1 MSDERAS
8 MIQRVLVT
16 GSAGRI
22 GRAAV
27 AAIAARGHTV
37 VGIDI
42 VPSPGLAPEQV
53 FAASVLE
60 RDKLSA
66 AIAGAECLIHLGAT
80 PDDAFYPRPAS
91 PGDIDNFEDELVP
104 NNIVGTYR
112 VMEAARKAGV
122 KKVVLASSGQ
132 VIVGH
137 RKAGNIPV
145 QAGAPYAP
153 RYLYA
158 CTKVF
163 LEQLGQVYAAH
174 HGMKVLAVRLGWCPR
189 NPGQVAE
196 LTANPEDQDVY
207 LSPDD
212 AGRFFA
218 CAVDAALDRLPPF
231 APVYVTSR
239 PLARERYDLGP
250 ARDLVGYEPRDCW
263 PKDASAF

>member
-1 MSDERAS
+1 

-37 VGIDI
+37 VGLDI
-42 VPSPGLAPEQV
+42 RPSTGLPPARVFVGSLLEQ
-53 FAASVLE
+53 
-60 RDKLSA
+60 DKLSA
-66 AIAGAECLIHLGAT
+66 AIEGADCLVHLGAT
-80 PDDAFYPRPAS
+80 PDDAVYPRPAS
-91 PGDIDNFEDELVP
+91 PEDVDNFEDELVP
-104 NNIVGTYR
+104 NNIVGAYR

-122 KKVVLASSGQ
+122 KKIVLASSGQ

-145 QAGAPYAP
+145 RADVSYAP

-174 HGMKVLAVRLGWCPR
+174 HGMKVIAVRLGWCPR
-189 NPGQVAE
+189 NSGQVEE
-196 LTANPEDQDVY
+196 LTANPDDQDVY
-207 LSPDD
+207 LSPTD

-218 CAVDAALDRLPPF
+218 CAVDAPLDRLPRF

-239 PLARERYDLGP
+239 PLNRERYDHGP
-250 ARDLVGYEPRDCW
+250 ARNLVGFEPQENW
-263 PKDASAF
+263 PTDADAF

>member
-1 MSDERAS
+1 

-42 VPSPGLAPEQV
+42 RPSPGLPPAHV
-53 FAASVLE
+53 FVGSLLE
-60 RDKLSA
+60 PDKLA
-66 AIAGAECLIHLGAT
+66 AAMAGVDCLVHLGAT
-80 PDDAFYPRPAS
+80 PDDAVYPRPA
-91 PGDIDNFEDELVP
+91 PPADVDNFEDELVP
-104 NNIVGTYR
+104 NNIVGAYR

-122 KKVVLASSGQ
+122 KKIVLASSGQ

-145 QAGAPYAP
+145 RADASYAA

-163 LEQLGQVYAAH
+163 LEQLGHVYAAH
-174 HGMKVLAVRLGWCPR
+174 HGMKVIAVRLGWCPR
-189 NPGQVAE
+189 NPGQVEE
-196 LTANPEDQDVY
+196 LTANPDDQDVY
-207 LSPDD
+207 LSPTD

-218 CAVDAALDRLPPF
+218 CAVNAPLDRLPPF
-231 APVYVTSR
+231 APVFVTSR

-250 ARDLVGYEPRDCW
+250 ARNLVGYEPQENW
-263 PKDASAF
+263 PTDADAF

>member
-1 MSDERAS
+1 
-8 MIQRVLVT
+8 MIHRVLVT
-16 GSAGRI
+16 GSAGRL

-27 AAIAARGHTV
+27 TAIAARGHTV
-37 VGIDI
+37 VGLD
-42 VPSPGLAPEQV
+42 VRPTPGLPPDQV
-53 FAASVLE
+53 FVASLL
-60 RDKLSA
+60 DPDNLA
-66 AIAGAECLIHLGAT
+66 TAMAGVDCLVHLGAT
-80 PDDAFYPRPAS
+80 PDDALYPRAAA
-91 PGDIDNFEDELVP
+91 PGDFDNFEDELVP
-104 NNIVGTYR
+104 NNIVGAYR

-122 KKVVLASSGQ
+122 RKVVLASSGQ

-145 QAGAPYAP
+145 RADAAYAP

-189 NPGQVAE
+189 NPGQVE
-196 LTANPEDQDVY
+196 DLISSPDDQDVY
-207 LSPDD
+207 LSPAD

-218 CAVDAALDRLPPF
+218 CAVDTALDRLPPF

-250 ARDLVGYEPRDCW
+250 ARDLVGYEPRECW
-263 PKDASAF
+263 PTDAAAF

>member
-1 MSDERAS
+1 

-16 GSAGRI
+16 GSAGRL
-22 GRAAV
+22 GRSAV

-37 VGIDI
+37 IGLDI
-42 VPSPGLAPEQV
+42 RPSPGLQKAQMFVASLLEQ
-53 FAASVLE
+53 
-60 RDKLSA
+60 DKLSA
-66 AIAGAECLIHLGAT
+66 AIAGVDCLVHLGAT
-80 PDDAFYPRPAS
+80 PDDAVYPRPVP
-91 PGDIDNFEDELVP
+91 PGDADNFEDELVP
-104 NNIVGTYR
+104 NNIVGAYR

-122 KKVVLASSGQ
+122 KKLVLASSGQ

-145 QAGAPYAP
+145 RAEASYAP

-174 HGMKVLAVRLGWCPR
+174 HGMKVIAVRLGWCPR
-189 NPGQVAE
+189 NQGQVAE
-196 LTANPEDQDVY
+196 LTANPDDQDVY
-207 LSPDD
+207 LSPAD

-218 CAVDAALDRLPPF
+218 CTVDAALDRLPSF

-250 ARDLVGYEPRDCW
+250 ARDLVGYEPQDSW
-263 PKDASAF
+263 PTDAGEF

>member
-1 MSDERAS
+1 

-27 AAIAARGHTV
+27 GAIAARGHTV
-37 VGIDI
+37 VGLD
-42 VPSPGLAPEQV
+42 VRPSPGLPSERV
-53 FAASVLE
+53 FVASLLE
-60 RDKLSA
+60 PDKLAA
-66 AIAGAECLIHLGAT
+66 AIAGVDCLVHLGAT
-80 PDDAFYPRPAS
+80 PDDAVYPRPAA
-91 PGDIDNFEDELVP
+91 PGDVDNFEDELVP
-104 NNIVGTYR
+104 NNIVGAYR

-122 KKVVLASSGQ
+122 KKIVLASSGQ

-145 QAGAPYAP
+145 RAEALYAP

-189 NPGQVAE
+189 NAGQIAE
-196 LTANPEDQDVY
+196 LTANPDDQDVY
-207 LSPDD
+207 LSPSD
-212 AGRFFA
+212 AGHFFA
-218 CAVDAALDRLPPF
+218 CAVDASADHLPPF

-239 PLARERYDLGP
+239 PLARARYDLAP
-250 ARDLVGYEPRDCW
+250 ARDLVGYEPQDSW
-263 PKDASAF
+263 PTDADAF

>member
-1 MSDERAS
+1 

-27 AAIAARGHTV
+27 AAITSRGHTV
-37 VGIDI
+37 VGLDI
-42 VPSPGLAPEQV
+42 RPSPGLPPAHV
-53 FAASVLE
+53 FVGSLLE
-60 RDKLSA
+60 PDKLSA
-66 AIAGAECLIHLGAT
+66 AMEGADCLVHLGAT
-80 PDDAFYPRPAS
+80 PDDAFYPRPAA
-91 PGDIDNFEDELVP
+91 PGDVDNFEDELVP
-104 NNIVGTYR
+104 NNVVGPYR
-112 VMEAARKAGV
+112 LMEAARKAGV
-122 KKVVLASSGQ
+122 KKIVLASSGQ

-145 QAGAPYAP
+145 RADASYAP

-196 LTANPEDQDVY
+196 LTGSPDDQDVY
-207 LSPDD
+207 LSPSD

-218 CAVDAALDRLPPF
+218 CAVDAPLDRLPPF
-231 APVYVTSR
+231 SPVYVTSR
-239 PLARERYDLGP
+239 PLARERYDLSP
-250 ARDLVGYEPRDCW
+250 ARNLVGYEPQDSW
-263 PKDASAF
+263 PTDAGAF